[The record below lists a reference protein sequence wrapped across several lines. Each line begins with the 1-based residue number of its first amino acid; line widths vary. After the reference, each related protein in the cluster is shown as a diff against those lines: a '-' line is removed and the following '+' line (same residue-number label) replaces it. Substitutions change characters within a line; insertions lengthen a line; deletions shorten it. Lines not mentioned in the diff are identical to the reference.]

1 MLGWLTSSVRYSN
14 RRDGSARNS
23 KIMAGRIVQI
33 VFQFVGLLLG
43 IGGCICLL
51 LGRILRN

>member
-33 VFQFVGLLLG
+33 VS
-43 IGGCICLL
+43 ICWASIRYRWVYLFII
-51 LGRILRN
+51 RENIA